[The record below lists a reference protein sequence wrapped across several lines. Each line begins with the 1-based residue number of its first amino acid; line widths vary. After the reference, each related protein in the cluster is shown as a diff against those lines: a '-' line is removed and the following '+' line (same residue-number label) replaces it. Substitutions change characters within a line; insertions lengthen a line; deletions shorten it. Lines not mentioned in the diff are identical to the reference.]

1 MKPEGRRRQETI
13 MKVSLGINE
22 LEIKDTI
29 EENNKARTWSYG
41 LDCAP
46 PKYMLKS

>member
-13 MKVSLGINE
+13 IKVSLGINE

-29 EENNKARTWSYG
+29 EENNKARTWCYG
-41 LDCAP
+41 LNCAP

>member
-13 MKVSLGINE
+13 IKVSLGINE

-29 EENNKARTWSYG
+29 EENNKARTWCYE
-41 LDCAP
+41 LNCAP